1 MGIKMKLIPKLKL
14 ITSGLILI
22 LIQFSYAADDQCL
35 NCHQGLEDKPSQLFI
50 EDVHYKAGLSCKS
63 CHGGNSNSD
72 DMELAMSNS
81 EGFIGVPALNN
92 ISAICSK
99 CHSDNEYMK
108 KFNSNIHTDQLEKL
122 KESVHG
128 KLAVNGKGMMLQCIT
143 CHNAHGIKKVNDPKS
158 PVYPANVPQTCNK
171 CHGNASFMQ
180 SYNPSIAVDQL
191 TKYRTSV
198 HGVLNSKGNIKAA
211 ECASCHGSH
220 GIFPSKDVRSKV
232 YKLNIPGTC
241 SQCHSDKDYMS
252 DFSIPTD
259 QFEKYQKSVHGIA
272 VFEKQ
277 DLSAPVCNDCHGN
290 HGATPPGIESISK
303 VCGSCHALNAELFSA
318 SPHKKAFDEKHY
330 PECETCHGNHD
341 ILIAKD
347 QLLGVAKNAIC
358 LKCHSE
364 NENKKGY
371 LIAKEM
377 KMLTDSLITTDS
389 IAKRLIFQAE
399 QKGMDVEEIKFKVR
413 EIHQARLEA
422 RTIVHSFDEAKFKE
436 VTAKGFNASEIT
448 IADAKAAI
456 DEFYFRRYGLVIAL
470 AIISFLIVVIFL
482 FIKKIERTKSLNAK

>member
-1 MGIKMKLIPKLKL
+1 MGIKMIYIPKLKIVASLLL
-14 ITSGLILI
+14 IILA
-22 LIQFSYAADDQCL
+22 QFAYAGVDECL
-35 NCHQGLEDKPSQLFI
+35 NCHQALEDNPSQLFV

-72 DMELAMSNS
+72 DMEFAMSKS

-92 ISAICSK
+92 ISEVCSK
-99 CHSDNEYMK
+99 CHSNIEYMK
-108 KFNSNIHTDQLEKL
+108 KYNSNIHTDQFTKL

-128 KLAVNGKGMMLQCIT
+128 KLAVNGKEMMLQCIT

-158 PVYPANVPQTCNK
+158 PVYPTNVPQTCNK

-180 SYNPSIAVDQL
+180 SYNPALSVDQL

-220 GIFPSKDVRSKV
+220 DIFKANDVRSSV
-232 YKLNIPGTC
+232 YKLNIPNTC
-241 SQCHSDKDYMS
+241 SHCHSDKEYMKA
-252 DFSIPTD
+252 FNIPTD
-259 QFEKYQKSVHGIA
+259 QFAKYQNSVHGKA

-318 SPHKKAFDEKHY
+318 SPHKKAFDEKKY
-330 PECETCHGNHD
+330 PECETCHGNHE

-347 QLLGVAKNAIC
+347 QLLGVDEGAIC

-364 NENKKGY
+364 NENQKGY
-371 LIAKEM
+371 YIAKEM
-377 KMLTDSLITTDS
+377 KKLTDSLIISDS
-389 IAKRLIFQAE
+389 LAKYMVFQAE
-399 QKGMDVEEIKFKVR
+399 QKGMDVEEIKFKLR
-413 EIHQARLEA
+413 EIHQARLEG

-436 VTAKGFNASEIT
+436 VTTKGFKVSELTIT
-448 IADAKAAI
+448 EAKAAI
-456 DEFYFRRYGLVIAL
+456 DEFYFRRYGLGVAV
-470 AIISFLIVVIFL
+470 AIISFLIVILFL
-482 FIKKIERTKSLNAK
+482 YIKRIEKNKSL